1 MHCITVKNVSERA
14 YQAIR
19 ERARQHGRGV
29 EDEVRVMLERVG
41 NAPEPDVKLG
51 TWLAQIGREIQLTD
65 EEVEPFNSIRS
76 KEPARIVD
84 FG

>member
-1 MHCITVKNVSERA
+1 MHCIAVKDVSERA
-14 YQAIR
+14 YQPIS

-29 EDEVRVMLERVG
+29 EDEVRMLLEGVG
-41 NAPEPDVKLG
+41 NAGAG
-51 TWLAQIGREIQLTD
+51 TGAELLKACRGMALTD
-65 EEVEPFNSIRS
+65 EEVELFNSIRG